1 MLWIDTN
8 GFARRLGTALVGFS
22 REGAIWG
29 NVSKVGI
36 LKLVF
41 IMNIRTEYKCSL
53 LCDAV
58 KVRV

>member
-1 MLWIDTN
+1 
-8 GFARRLGTALVGFS
+8 VGFS